1 MQKLSN
7 KMISRY
13 SLALIFFYHG
23 LVPKLL
29 FKSEQEVLMN
39 NTFMP
44 FMEKDFALISS
55 GIAEVLYAFLLVIF
69 ASNKKLL
76 YPAMAFSTLATIAI
90 IIQLPQLMTHA
101 FNPFSINLA
110 VFSLALINLK
120 CLNEE
125 KTS

>member
-1 MQKLSN
+1 
-7 KMISRY
+7 
-13 SLALIFFYHG
+13 
-23 LVPKLL
+23 
-29 FKSEQEVLMN
+29 MN

-90 IIQLPQLMTHA
+90 IVQLPQLMTHA

-125 KTS
+125 KAS

>member
-1 MQKLSN
+1 MSDPAIQKV
-7 KMISRY
+7 SRY
-13 SLALIFFYHG
+13 SLAAIFFYHG

-39 NTFMP
+39 NAFMP
-44 FMEKDFALISS
+44 FMEKNFALISS
-55 GIAEVLYAFLLVIF
+55 GVAEIIYAIALVAF

-76 YPAMAFSTLATIAI
+76 YPAMAFSVLATIAI
-90 IIQLPQLMTHA
+90 IVQLPQLMTHA

-120 CLNEE
+120 SLNQA
-125 KTS
+125 K

>member
-1 MQKLSN
+1 MTDQSTQK
-7 KMISRY
+7 ISRY
-13 SLALIFFYHG
+13 SLAAIFFYHG

-39 NTFMP
+39 NAFLP

-55 GIAEVLYAFLLVIF
+55 GIAEIIYALALVIF
-69 ASNKKLL
+69 ATNKKLL
-76 YPAMAFSTLATIAI
+76 YPAMAFSILATIAI

-120 CLNEE
+120 SLDHS
-125 KTS
+125 K